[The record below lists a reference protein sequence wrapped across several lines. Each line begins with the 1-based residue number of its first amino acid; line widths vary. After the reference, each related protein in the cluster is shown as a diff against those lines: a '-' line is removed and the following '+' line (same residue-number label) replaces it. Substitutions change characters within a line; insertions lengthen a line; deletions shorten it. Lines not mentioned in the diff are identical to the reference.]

1 MVTITIPKKMSEDI
15 QAFIDEGYYDN
26 RSELFR
32 DAIRSFLSQKSK
44 ERLVI
49 ALKRYRTEDITI
61 SRAAEIAGLSF
72 EQMKSI
78 LIDEGIIRRGK
89 AGIVKKDMNERDIGE
104 LEGLIVRS

>member
-32 DAIRSFLSQKSK
+32 DAIRTFLDYKSK
-44 ERLVI
+44 ERLCI
-49 ALKRYRTEDITI
+49 AINKYRKEDMTI
-61 SRAAEIAGLSF
+61 SRAAEIAGIPF

-78 LIDEGIIRRGK
+78 LIEEGIIRRGRGEDNTK
-89 AGIVKKDMNERDIGE
+89 RKDIKE
-104 LEGLIVRS
+104 LEELIS